1 LESAEREWVWCGK
14 VVRLESVMARVSRV
28 VEGGGK
34 MVDSNGEVF
43 FLCCGIREHEAR
55 KGFNGG
61 TCNKSPNR
69 ST

>member
-1 LESAEREWVWCGK
+1 MRQSGESREWRGFKGLSKEVE
-14 VVRLESVMARVSRV
+14 RLLIRRF
-28 VEGGGK
+28 
-34 MVDSNGEVF
+34 SNREVF
-43 FLCCGIREHEAR
+43 FLCCGIRAHEAR